1 MKNKKPPK
9 PLSLFPP
16 NPMPEPNFLTVRWTL
31 HELDDELLIRDPAPF
46 ISTEKDS
53 PPFDI
58 KNLDLEFL
66 LEDLETVKVIGNG
79 RGGPVQL
86 ARHRWDGKLYA
97 LKVIKM
103 NLQEE
108 EILKQFMQYLKI
120 NKASKC
126 SNVVSCN
133 HSFYHRGDVFLVL
146 EYMDR
151 GSLIEVL
158 RQVKTIPEPFLAV
171 VCDQVLQGLVYLHHE
186 NHVIHGHIKPSN
198 LLVNRNGEV
207 KIADFGLSTLVASSM
222 DQKDTFVGTDNNY
235 MSPERISGS
244 TYDYSSDIW
253 SLGMVALECAIGRYP
268 YKQSEDPQTWPSI
281 DELLK
286 TNAPPNEFSSEFCS
300 FVSASLQTSPE
311 KRASSLD
318 LLSHPF
324 IKKSQHL
331 NLVYFVGWLESPLN
345 YPRRR

>member
-46 ISTEKDS
+46 ISTEKES

-58 KNLDLEFL
+58 KKLDLEFL

-86 ARHRWDGKLYA
+86 ARHIWDGKLYA

-103 NLQEE
+103 NLQKEE
-108 EILKQFMQYLKI
+108 VLKQFVQYLKI

-146 EYMDR
+146 DYMDR

-158 RQVKTIPEPFLAV
+158 RQVNTIPEPFIAV

-222 DQKDTFVGTDNNY
+222 DQTDTFVGTDNNY
-235 MSPERISGS
+235 MSVSV
-244 TYDYSSDIW
+244 
-253 SLGMVALECAIGRYP
+253 L
-268 YKQSEDPQTWPSI
+268 
-281 DELLK
+281 
-286 TNAPPNEFSSEFCS
+286 
-300 FVSASLQTSPE
+300 FVI
-311 KRASSLD
+311 RFGIIVF
-318 LLSHPF
+318 LS
-324 IKKSQHL
+324 
-331 NLVYFVGWLESPLN
+331 
-345 YPRRR
+345 